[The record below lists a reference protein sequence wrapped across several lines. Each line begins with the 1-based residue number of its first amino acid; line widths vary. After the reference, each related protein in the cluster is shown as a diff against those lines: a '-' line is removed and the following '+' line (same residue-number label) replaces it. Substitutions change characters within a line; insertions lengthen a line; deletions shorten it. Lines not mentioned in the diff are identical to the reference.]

1 MAPKKKNPLEAE
13 ANNES
18 VPVDFDGVAL
28 AVPTGD
34 AIPRAALRAFE
45 QGHLVGFVE
54 NMLGE
59 QLSKVEHKL
68 DTVGDVK
75 RLGKLMADAMGTNL
89 GE

>member
-1 MAPKKKNPLEAE
+1 MAKAKNPLESE
-13 ANNES
+13 AKNES
-18 VPVDFDGVAL
+18 VPVEFEGVTL
-28 AVPTGD
+28 EVPTGD

-59 QLSKVEHKL
+59 QLNKVEHKL

-75 RLGKLMADAMGTNL
+75 RLGKLMADAMGTTV